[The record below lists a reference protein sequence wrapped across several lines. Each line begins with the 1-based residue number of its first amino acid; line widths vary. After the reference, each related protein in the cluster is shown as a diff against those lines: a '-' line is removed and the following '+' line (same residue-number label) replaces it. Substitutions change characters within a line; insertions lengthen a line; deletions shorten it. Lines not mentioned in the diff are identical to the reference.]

1 MMRDSAKGTYNGD
14 TTFCPVNA
22 YGDCPYCDQ
31 CNVCHIDDPLEDCDD
46 WGMFWSSW
54 DEWQQADIVEDDRD
68 SFVDDELDFAREEYG
83 YEASQ
88 VEDYDWGY
96 NEDEG
101 YDPYT
106 GEYTYDC

>member
-1 MMRDSAKGTYNGD
+1 MIQPREPIMETPLFALSMPMGTALIATSAMCAILTIRWKIVTIGG
-14 TTFCPVNA
+14 A
-22 YGDCPYCDQ
+22 
-31 CNVCHIDDPLEDCDD
+31 
-46 WGMFWSSW
+46 FWSSW

-101 YDPYT
+101 YDPYA

>member
-46 WGMFWSSW
+46 WGAFWSSW

-68 SFVDDELDFAREEYG
+68 SFVDDELDFARKEYG

-88 VEDYDWGY
+88 VEDYDLGY

-101 YDPYT
+101 YDPYA